1 MLYCYAMPPAVR
13 KGHRNLTSSGE
24 CVRVCSCAC
33 VCVRIYMYV
42 CACVCTCACRGAYV
56 CICACTCVCMYV
68 YLFVHVCVSV
78 RVCVR
83 VCVSSPADGVAVLLT
98 RCGSPHLSS
107 HLSRLT
113 GATASAFLDL
123 KGVARREPQGPR
135 YPAPSWHP
143 TRRNN
148 TALFRRSA
156 VTSGSV

>member
-56 CICACTCVCMYV
+56 CICACTCVHVRVPVCTC
-68 YLFVHVCVSV
+68 VCVC
-78 RVCVR
+78 VC

-107 HLSRLT
+107 HLSGLT

-135 YPAPSWHP
+135 YPAPSWRP

-156 VTSGSV
+156 V